1 MQAALFGEILPIFAN
16 FVQNIATEKNAI
28 DLLSS
33 GLKFC
38 STLPKMISKCPQ
50 QKYYESCITMYYY
63 ILNLIS
69 SNIFSDCLSTNL
81 SLRSDFLNIILRL
94 IKILEMI
101 SVSFLVLFAMSE
113 RSITQIYMLRKIYQ
127 TKVEGSNLVY

>member
-50 QKYYESCITMYYY
+50 QKYYESCITMYYN

-69 SNIFSDCLSTNL
+69 SSDCLSTNL

-127 TKVEGSNLVY
+127 TKVAGSNLVY